1 MKKTKKEKESSKDKI
16 KKEKNKKNI
25 SPNKEDELNNLKIYK
40 YIKKKFKKIYNKKRN
55 KRIIEFN

>member
-25 SPNKEDELNNLKIYK
+25 SPNKEDELNNLRIYK
-40 YIKKKFKKIYNKKRN
+40 YPKNNFREAKFNQSRRKYIY
-55 KRIIEFN
+55 I